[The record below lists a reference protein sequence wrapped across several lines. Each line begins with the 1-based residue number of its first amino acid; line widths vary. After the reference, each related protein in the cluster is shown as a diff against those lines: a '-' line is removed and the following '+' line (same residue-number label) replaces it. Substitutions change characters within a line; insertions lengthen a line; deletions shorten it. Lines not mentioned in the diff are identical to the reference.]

1 FTSGSS
7 AAKDDLTRGGT
18 EFVVGSCAAAPAT
31 GCAAVVDPTP
41 TPTPTPGTPT
51 PTPGTTPTPGPTPTP
66 QPVFSFDSAAYPVQ
80 EDCAAI
86 TVRVRRIGVTTERST
101 VDIGSNNGT
110 ATQRGD
116 YTYVVGRLVFE
127 PGETEKTFQVLVNED
142 AYNEGIENAT
152 LVLQSPTNGT
162 LGAPNNAQLQIVDD
176 SPETTGNPIDDSRT
190 FVCQHYHD
198 FLYRQSD
205 QSGEDFWTQN
215 IESCGNDAQCRVEHR
230 QDVSTAFFLSI
241 EFQQTGYFVIRAHKA
256 AFGNQKSTPRYTFF
270 LRDQRQI
277 SEGVIVGQP
286 GFQARLD
293 ANRQKYLEDFV
304 TRPEFIAQFPPAF
317 NAGAFVDKLFANAG
331 VTPTA
336 AERNAAVAAFGSGD
350 NAGRAAALQS
360 VLDSDS
366 VFSALYNPSFVLM
379 QYYGYLRR
387 NPDDAPDN
395 NFSGYDFWLAK
406 MNSFSLPGEN
416 VRDEVVA
423 LRRVRR
429 AEMVRAFIESL
440 EYRGR
445 FAGSADM
452 GNQQG
457 PVQTTQVGGY
467 WGQQLA
473 RAAPTLFERRLLRFM
488 LSD

>member
-1 FTSGSS
+1 S
-7 AAKDDLTRGGT
+7 A
-18 EFVVGSCAAAPAT
+18 EY
-31 GCAAVVDPTP
+31 
-41 TPTPTPGTPT
+41 
-51 PTPGTTPTPGPTPTP
+51 
-66 QPVFSFDSAAYPVQ
+66 FSQ
-80 EDCAAI
+80 EDCVGI
-86 TVRVRRIGVTTERST
+86 TVRVLRTTVTNVRST
-101 VDIGSNNGT
+101 VDISSNNGT

-116 YTYVVGRLVFE
+116 YTFVVGRLVFE
-127 PGETEKTFQVLVNED
+127 PGETQKIFQVLINED
-142 AYNEGIENAT
+142 AYNEGLENAT
-152 LVLQSPTNGT
+152 LVLQNPQNGT
-162 LGAPNNAQLQIVDD
+162 LGAPGNAQLRIVDD
-176 SPETTGNPIDDSRT
+176 APETTGNPIDDSRT
-190 FVCQHYHD
+190 FVCTHYHD

-215 IESCGNDAQCRVEHR
+215 IESCGDNAQCRVEHR

-241 EFQQTGYFVIRAHKA
+241 EFQQTGYLVIRAHKA
-256 AFGNQKSTPRYTFF
+256 AFGNNKQTPRYALF

-277 SEGVIVGQP
+277 GEGVIVGQP
-286 GFQARLD
+286 GFQQRLD
-293 ANRQKYLEDFV
+293 QNRERYLEDFV
-304 TRPEFIAQFPPAF
+304 SRPEFGAQFPNAF
-317 NAGAFVDKLFANAG
+317 NAGAFVDKLFQNAG
-331 VTPTA
+331 VQPTA
-336 AERNAAVAAFGSGD
+336 AERQAAVNAFGAGD
-350 NAGRAAALQS
+350 IPGRAASLKS
-360 VLDSDS
+360 VLESDS

-406 MNSFSLPGEN
+406 MDGFSVAGEN

-445 FAGSADM
+445 FAGSSDL

-457 PVQTTQVGGY
+457 PNQQTRVGGY
-467 WGQQLA
+467 WARELA
-473 RAAPTLFERRLLRFM
+473 RAAPTLFDQKLLRFM